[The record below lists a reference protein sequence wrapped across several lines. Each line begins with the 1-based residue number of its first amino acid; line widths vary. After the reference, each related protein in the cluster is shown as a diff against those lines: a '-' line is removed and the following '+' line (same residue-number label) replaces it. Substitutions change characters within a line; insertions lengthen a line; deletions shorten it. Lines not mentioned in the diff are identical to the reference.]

1 MSHHHSNLDVLSKS
15 NMGHVGVCIDCG
27 NYQLSYGNILLYFNE
42 KALRR
47 FVKALKKIA
56 PSFIFKMPE
65 GDKILLTTQCQSV
78 IMTLNESDLDDLIF
92 LVEEAIIS
100 LEINKVL
107 IQ

>member
-1 MSHHHSNLDVLSKS
+1 
-15 NMGHVGVCIDCG
+15 
-27 NYQLSYGNILLYFNE
+27 
-42 KALRR
+42 
-47 FVKALKKIA
+47 
-56 PSFIFKMPE
+56 MPE